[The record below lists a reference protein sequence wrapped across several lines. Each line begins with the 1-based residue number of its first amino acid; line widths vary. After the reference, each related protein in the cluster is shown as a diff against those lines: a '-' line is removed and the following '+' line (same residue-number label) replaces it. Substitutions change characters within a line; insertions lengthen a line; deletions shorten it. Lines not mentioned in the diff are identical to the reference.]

1 MQIVD
6 DTLFYA
12 LKFSAKKVLFTLE
25 KSISLNH
32 ALEVIDFFNPTLSV
46 KAHGQLIHN
55 LSVLVNSSI
64 PQIIPFLI

>member
-55 LSVLVNSSI
+55 LSVSI
-64 PQIIPFLI
+64 PQIVPFLI